1 MLYQGMVNSTGYV
14 VESWTVRHKGPVFLA
29 MFRPLSILTAVV
41 LGAIFLGDSLN
52 LGRCKKSVK
61 NLKI

>member
-1 MLYQGMVNSTGYV
+1 MVNSTGYV